1 MSNKIEE
8 AVRIFVAARRSA
20 SLIDALPDTARPVD
34 FAQAHA
40 IQDATAAALGDA
52 VAGWK
57 VSIDAQGEVMRGVI
71 LRSRMLDSQAAMPAR
86 LVPMLGVELEI
97 AFRFERDLPP
107 RAAAYTQAEV
117 AEAVTALVGIEVVD
131 TRFRSYDDTPLLDRT
146 ADCMSNGAYVVGTS
160 RSDWRNFD
168 LAVLEAT
175 LSVNGA
181 VVVSRRGGHVAG
193 NPILPAIPL
202 VNVLRSAGGV
212 HAGQIITTGTYT
224 GCYRASPGDR
234 VAGSFAGF
242 GEVEIHFQKS

>member
-1 MSNKIEE
+1 MLHRIEE
-8 AVRIFVAARRSA
+8 AVGIFVAARRSA
-20 SLIDALPDTARPVD
+20 TPIDALPDSAKPVD

-40 IQDATAAALGDA
+40 IQDATAAALGDGI
-52 VAGWK
+52 AGWK
-57 VSIDAQGEVMRGVI
+57 VSISPQGEVMRGVI
-71 LRSRMLDSQAAMPAR
+71 LRSRMFDSPAAMPAR

-97 AFRFERDLPP
+97 AFRFDRDLPP
-107 RAAAYTQAEV
+107 RNADYTEAEV
-117 AEAVTALVGIEVVD
+117 ANAATALVGIEVVD

-146 ADCMSNGAYVVGTS
+146 ADCMSNGGYVVGTS

-181 VVVSRRGGHVAG
+181 VVVSQRGGHAAG
-193 NPILPAIPL
+193 NPIRPAIPL
-202 VNVLRSAGGV
+202 VNALRAAGGV

-234 VAGSFAGF
+234 VSGSFAGF
-242 GEVEIHFQKS
+242 GEVEIHFQEA